1 MLNFFKPPIHP
12 NDALK
17 TRQARYVHIVSL
29 IGGLS
34 FLGLAIFVI
43 LQNNG
48 LWPALP
54 IPSFWVFATTGFYLL
69 FINRINARGALRPA
83 AALLI
88 FGAWAAMTVQAYL
101 SEGIQDS
108 VFFVYIV
115 LFALA
120 TSLLSQTWAFYLLIL
135 SVATIWG
142 IAFLQEIA
150 VIRPEFN
157 PPFVTAFYLSV
168 IFIASTIFLNAMLRD
183 LNQSIQ
189 DAERQR
195 DEIEQ
200 ARQELQE
207 INRSLDARVQ
217 ERTLALEEASRRA
230 NRRAQLLRAIAEISQ
245 TIATIRNLRQL
256 LPAITNLI
264 SEKMGYYHI
273 GIFLVDDRQE
283 YAVLQASNSEGG
295 RRMLARNHKLP
306 IANTSLVGFSANNGR
321 ARIALDTGADAVH
334 FDNPDLPDTHSEI
347 AVPIIVGDEL
357 IGVLDIQATTENAF
371 SQDDIETFSVLA
383 NQIGIAIENA
393 RLFEQT
399 QQALEQSQKFYQ
411 RFIQQEW
418 QALQNRLRHWG
429 YRYDGVHLNPIE
441 NEAAAAALPAAD
453 YAYPIELRGEVV
465 GAIEVRKKGKQKNLL
480 PHEETLIREAAE
492 RIAIAID
499 NVRLLEQSQ
508 QRAAREKLIGEISD
522 QIMGTFSLETL
533 LEITSDELIK
543 MMPEAT
549 VQIQIAPQ
557 TREDGEEKP

>member
-12 NDALK
+12 GDALK
-17 TRQARYVHIVSL
+17 TRQARYVHLVSL

-34 FLGLAIFVI
+34 FLGLAVFVT

-48 LWPALP
+48 LGPALQT
-54 IPSFWVFATTGFYLL
+54 PSFWVFTLTGFYLL

-88 FGAWAAMTVQAYL
+88 FGAWVTMTVQAYF

-120 TSLLSQTWAFYLLIL
+120 LSLLSRTWALYLLIL
-135 SVATIWG
+135 SLTAIWG

-150 VIRPEFN
+150 VIRPELN
-157 PPFVTAFYLSV
+157 PPFVTAFYISV
-168 IFIASTIFLNAMLRD
+168 IFIASNIFLDAMLHD
-183 LNQSIQ
+183 LNESIRE
-189 DAERQR
+189 AERQR

-200 ARQELQE
+200 ARQELQG

-217 ERTLALEEASRRA
+217 ERTEALEEASRRA

-245 TIATIRNLRQL
+245 TISNIRNLRQL
-256 LPAITNLI
+256 LPAITALI

-295 RRMLARNHKLP
+295 QRMLARNHKLP
-306 IANTSLVGFSANNGR
+306 IANTSLVGFAANNRR

-334 FDNPDLPDTHSEI
+334 FDNPDLPDTRSEI
-347 AVPIIVGDEL
+347 AIPILVGDDL

-418 QALQNRLRHWG
+418 QALQDRLRHQG
-429 YRYDGVHLNPIE
+429 YRYDGIHLNPIE
-441 NEAAAAALPAAD
+441 DEAAAAALPPAD
-453 YAYPIELRGEVV
+453 HAYPIELRGEVV
-465 GAIEVRKKGKQKNLL
+465 GAIEIRKKGGQKNLL
-480 PHEETLIREAAE
+480 PHEEMLIREAAE

-533 LEITSDELIK
+533 LEITSEELIK

-557 TREDGEEKP
+557 TSEDGEEKP